1 MSYCRKDSLKESLL
15 TVNNLNFSEQTS
27 ICYEKIQNHS
37 SCTNYQNN
45 IISDFMKQGLTVN
58 AYIQTCN
65 RFKDIHKNIKYCNKK
80 NVHEIDTA
88 E

>member
-37 SCTNYQNN
+37 SCTNYQND
-45 IISDFMKQGLTVN
+45 IISDFPHYLDNFECK
-58 AYIQTCN
+58 I
-65 RFKDIHKNIKYCNKK
+65 DNIGNF
-80 NVHEIDTA
+80 
-88 E
+88 